1 MAVDMYSPKPPIIVL
16 ESGPPLFLAL
26 LSVFHKIMGAIHL
39 GYTDIDF
46 GAILETDVAADP
58 PVNASYL
65 KVRITTAL

>member
-1 MAVDMYSPKPPIIVL
+1 
-16 ESGPPLFLAL
+16 
-26 LSVFHKIMGAIHL
+26 MGAIHL